1 MEEDKSRIIKEKLAR
16 IRANNLMREIEDEV
30 KKMNVDVNKSL
41 EEFAFKVEDSLN
53 NDIESS
59 SEKSL

>member
-16 IRANNLMREIEDEV
+16 IRGNNLMREIEDEV

-41 EEFAFKVEDSLN
+41 EDFAFKVEDSLN